1 MSYVYVCPMQASK
14 LISSS
19 LVTLHPDDDGDK
31 ALSLMDELRV
41 NHLAVVRNS
50 FYLGILSEKEILSW
64 DKTDEFIDEHLAEL
78 TAPSV
83 IGSQHLFDIIQTVE
97 LNSLSII
104 PVLNEEKHYLG
115 AITNRK
121 LLYTIA
127 KSTAVQSIGGVIVL
141 QMNQNDY
148 SMSEIARIIES
159 NDTKILSSYITSTP
173 EARKIELTLKLNK
186 TDITAIIRDF
196 ERFDYTITASFK
208 QDDKN
213 DDFLDR
219 YESLMRF
226 LNP

>member
-1 MSYVYVCPMQASK
+1 MKASQ

-19 LVTLHPDDDGDK
+19 LITLHPDDDGDR

-64 DKTDEFIDEHLAEL
+64 DKTDEFIEEHISEL
-78 TAPSV
+78 SAPSV

-97 LNSLSII
+97 QNSLSII
-104 PVLNEEKHYLG
+104 PVLDEEKHYLG

-127 KSTAVQSIGGVIVL
+127 KSTAVQSVGGVIVL

-148 SMSEIARIIES
+148 SMNEISRIIEE
-159 NDTKILSSYITSTP
+159 NDTKILSSYITSVP
-173 EARKIELTLKLNK
+173 NAQKIEITLKLNK
-186 TDITAIIRDF
+186 IDITAIVKDF
-196 ERFDYTITASFK
+196 DRFDYTLIASYN
-208 QDDKN
+208 QDENN
-213 DDFLDR
+213 DDFLER

>member
-1 MSYVYVCPMQASK
+1 MQASE

-19 LVTLHPDDDGDK
+19 LTTLHPDDDGDR
-31 ALSLMDELRV
+31 ALSLMKELRI

-64 DKTDEFIDEHLAEL
+64 TKTDEFIDEHLAEL

-83 IGSQHLFDIIQTVE
+83 IDSQHLYDIIQTVE
-97 LNSLSII
+97 LNSLSVI
-104 PVLNEEKHYLG
+104 PVLDEEKHYLG

-127 KSTAVQSIGGVIVL
+127 KSTSVQSIGGMIVL
-141 QMNQNDY
+141 QMKENDY

-159 NDTKILSSYITSTP
+159 NNTKILSSYITSIP
-173 EARKIELTLKLNK
+173 SAQMMELTIKLNK
-186 TDITAIIRDF
+186 VDITAIVKDF
-196 ERFDYTITASFK
+196 ERFDYNISASYNK
-208 QDDKN
+208 DNQEDN
-213 DDFLDR
+213 FLDR

>member
-1 MSYVYVCPMQASK
+1 MQASQ

-19 LVTLHPDDDGDK
+19 LITLHPDDDGDR
-31 ALSLMDELRV
+31 ALSLMDELKV

-50 FYLGILSEKEILSW
+50 FYLGIISEKEILNW
-64 DKTDEFIDEHLAEL
+64 DNPNEFIEEHLSEL
-78 TAPSV
+78 SAPSV
-83 IGSQHLFDIIQTVE
+83 IGSQHLFDIIQVVE

-104 PVLNEEKHYLG
+104 PVLDEEKHYLG

-127 KSTAVQSIGGVIVL
+127 KSTTVQSVGGVIVL

-148 SMSEIARIIES
+148 SMSKIARIVES
-159 NDTKILSSYITSTP
+159 NNTKILSSYITSIP
-173 EARKIELTLKLNK
+173 KAQKVELTLKLNK
-186 TDITAIIRDF
+186 ADITAIIKDF
-196 ERFDYTITASFK
+196 ERFDYKIMASFK
-208 QDDKN
+208 EDEND

>member
-1 MSYVYVCPMQASK
+1 MQASE

-19 LVTLHPDDDGDK
+19 LTTLHPDDDGDR
-31 ALSLMDELRV
+31 ALSLMNELRI

-64 DKTDEFIDEHLAEL
+64 NKTNEFIDEHLAEL

-83 IGSQHLFDIIQTVE
+83 IGSQHLYDILQTVE
-97 LNSLSII
+97 LNNLSVI
-104 PVLNEEKHYLG
+104 PVLDEKKHYLG

-127 KSTAVQSIGGVIVL
+127 KSTSVQSIGGMIVL
-141 QMNQNDY
+141 KMKENDY

-159 NDTKILSSYITSTP
+159 NNTKILSSYITSIP
-173 EARKIELTLKLNK
+173 SAQMMELTLKLNK
-186 TDITAIIRDF
+186 VDITSIVKDF
-196 ERFDYTITASFK
+196 ERFDYTITASYNEDNQK
-208 QDDKN
+208 

-219 YESLMRF
+219 YESLIRF

>member
-1 MSYVYVCPMQASK
+1 MKASN

-19 LVTLHPDDDGDK
+19 LITLHPDDDGDR
-31 ALSLMDELRV
+31 ALSLMDEIRV

-64 DKTDEFIDEHLAEL
+64 DKTDEFIEEHISEL
-78 TAPSV
+78 SAPSV

-97 LNSLSII
+97 QNSLSII
-104 PVLNEEKHYLG
+104 PVLDEEKHYLG

-127 KSTAVQSIGGVIVL
+127 KSTAVQSVGGVIVL

-148 SMSEIARIIES
+148 SMNEISRIIEE
-159 NDTKILSSYITSTP
+159 NDTKILSSYITSVP
-173 EARKIELTLKLNK
+173 NAQKIEITLKLNK
-186 TDITAIIRDF
+186 IDITAIVKDF
-196 ERFDYTITASFK
+196 DRFDYTLIASYN
-208 QDDKN
+208 QDENN
-213 DDFLDR
+213 DDFLER

>member
-1 MSYVYVCPMQASK
+1 MQASE

-19 LVTLHPDDDGDK
+19 LTTLHPDDDGNR
-31 ALSLMDELRV
+31 ALSLMNELRV

-64 DKTDEFIDEHLAEL
+64 TKTNEFIDEHLSEL

-83 IGSQHLFDIIQTVE
+83 INSQHLYDIIQTVE

-104 PVLNEEKHYLG
+104 PVLDEKKHYLG

-127 KSTAVQSIGGVIVL
+127 KSTSVQSIGGMIVL
-141 QMNQNDY
+141 QMKENDY
-148 SMSEIARIIES
+148 SMIEIARIIES
-159 NDTKILSSYITSTP
+159 NDTKILSSYITSIP
-173 EARKIELTLKLNK
+173 NAQMMELTLKLNK
-186 TDITAIIRDF
+186 VDITAIVKDF
-196 ERFDYTITASFK
+196 ERFDYTITASYNENNK
-208 QDDKN
+208 K

-219 YESLMRF
+219 YESLIRF

>member
-1 MSYVYVCPMQASK
+1 MKASN

-19 LVTLHPDDDGDK
+19 LITLHPDDDGDR

-64 DKTDEFIDEHLAEL
+64 DKTDEFIEEHISEL
-78 TAPSV
+78 SAPSV

-97 LNSLSII
+97 QNSLSII
-104 PVLNEEKHYLG
+104 PVLDEEKHYLG

-127 KSTAVQSIGGVIVL
+127 KSTAVQSVGGVIVL

-148 SMSEIARIIES
+148 SMNEISRIIEE
-159 NDTKILSSYITSTP
+159 NNTKILSSYITSVP
-173 EARKIELTLKLNK
+173 NAQKIEITLKLNK
-186 TDITAIIRDF
+186 IDITAIVKDYD
-196 ERFDYTITASFK
+196 RFDYTLIASYN
-208 QDDKN
+208 QDENN
-213 DDFLDR
+213 DDFLER

>member
-1 MSYVYVCPMQASK
+1 MQASE

-19 LVTLHPDDDGDK
+19 LTTLHPDDDGDR
-31 ALSLMDELRV
+31 ALSLMNELRI

-64 DKTDEFIDEHLAEL
+64 TKTDEFIEEHLSEL

-83 IGSQHLFDIIQTVE
+83 IDSQHLYDIIQTVE
-97 LNSLSII
+97 LNSLSVV
-104 PVLNEEKHYLG
+104 PVLDEEKHYLG

-127 KSTAVQSIGGVIVL
+127 KSTSVQSIGGMIVL
-141 QMNQNDY
+141 QMKENDY
-148 SMSEIARIIES
+148 CMSEIARIIES
-159 NDTKILSSYITSTP
+159 NNTKILSSYITSFP
-173 EARKIELTLKLNK
+173 SDQIMELTLKLNK
-186 TDITAIIRDF
+186 VDIAAIVKDF
-196 ERFDYTITASFK
+196 ERFDYTISASYNK
-208 QDDKN
+208 SNQEDN
-213 DDFLDR
+213 FLDR

>member
-1 MSYVYVCPMQASK
+1 MQASK

-19 LVTLHPDDDGDK
+19 LVALHPDDDGDK
-31 ALSLMDELRV
+31 ALSLMDDLRV

-64 DKTDEFIDEHLAEL
+64 DKTDEFIDDHLAEL

-83 IGSQHLFDIIQTVE
+83 IGSQHLFDILQTVE
-97 LNSLSII
+97 LNNLSII

-127 KSTAVQSIGGVIVL
+127 KSTGVQSIGGMLVL
-141 QMNQNDY
+141 QMRENDY
-148 SMSEIARIIES
+148 CMSEIARIIES
-159 NDTKILSSYITSTP
+159 NNTKILSSYITSIP
-173 EARKIELTLKLNK
+173 NAQMMELTLKLNK
-186 TDITAIIRDF
+186 VDITAIVRDF
-196 ERFDYTITASFK
+196 ERFDYTITASYNRDS
-208 QDDKN
+208 QE
-213 DDFLDR
+213 DDFLER

>member
-1 MSYVYVCPMQASK
+1 MQAST

-19 LVTLHPDDDGDK
+19 LTTLHPDDDGDR
-31 ALSLMDELRV
+31 ALSLMNDLRV
-41 NHLAVVRNS
+41 NHLAIVRNS

-64 DKTDEFIDEHLAEL
+64 NKTDEFIDDHLAEIS
-78 TAPSV
+78 APSV
-83 IGSQHLFDIIQTVE
+83 LDSQHLFDIIQTVE

-127 KSTAVQSIGGVIVL
+127 KSTSVQSIGGMIVL
-141 QMNQNDY
+141 QMKGNDY

-159 NDTKILSSYITSTP
+159 NNTKILSSYITSVP
-173 EARKIELTLKLNK
+173 NAQIMELTLKLNK
-186 TDITAIIRDF
+186 VDINAIVKDF
-196 ERFDYTITASFK
+196 ERFNYTIIASYNK
-208 QDDKN
+208 DAQEDN
-213 DDFLDR
+213 FLER

>member
-1 MSYVYVCPMQASK
+1 MQANE

-19 LVTLHPDDDGDK
+19 VTTLHPDDNGDR
-31 ALSLMDELRV
+31 ALSLMNELRV

-64 DKTDEFIDEHLAEL
+64 TKTDEFIEEHLSEL

-83 IGSQHLFDIIQTVE
+83 IDSQHLYDIIQTVE
-97 LNSLSII
+97 LNSLSVV
-104 PVLNEEKHYLG
+104 PVLDEEKHYLG

-127 KSTAVQSIGGVIVL
+127 KSTSVQSIGGMIVL
-141 QMNQNDY
+141 QMKENDY
-148 SMSEIARIIES
+148 CMSEIARIIES
-159 NDTKILSSYITSTP
+159 NNTKILSSYITSFP
-173 EARKIELTLKLNK
+173 SDQIMELTLKLNK
-186 TDITAIIRDF
+186 VDIAAIVKDF
-196 ERFDYTITASFK
+196 ERFDYTISASYNK
-208 QDDKN
+208 SNQEDN
-213 DDFLDR
+213 FLDR

>member
-1 MSYVYVCPMQASK
+1 MQASK

-19 LVTLHPDDDGDK
+19 LVSLHPDDDGDR

-64 DKTDEFIDEHLAEL
+64 NNTDEFIDEHLAEL
-78 TAPSV
+78 AAPSV
-83 IGSQHLFDIIQTVE
+83 IGSQHLFDILQTVE
-97 LNSLSII
+97 LNNLSII
-104 PVLNEEKHYLG
+104 PVLDEKKHYLG

-121 LLYTIA
+121 LLYTVA
-127 KSTAVQSIGGVIVL
+127 KSTGVQSIGGMIVL
-141 QMNQNDY
+141 KMKENDY
-148 SMSEIARIIES
+148 SMSEIARIVEE
-159 NDTKILSSYITSTP
+159 NDTKILSSYITSIP
-173 EARKIELTLKLNK
+173 NSQVLELTLKLNK
-186 TDITAIIRDF
+186 VDITAIVKDF
-196 ERFDYTITASFK
+196 ERFDYTITASYNR
-208 QDDKN
+208 DEND